1 MQPRSGC
8 TRLDS
13 PTPASSC
20 LAVNGH
26 NFALRQSVVLLLS
39 HSGGTFATLAV
50 ANLLKTVSDLLF
62 VATSEMDTP
71 LARTVMRGPPGVEVH
86 DDG

>member
-1 MQPRSGC
+1 MQAGFLFHGESHSFRK
-8 TRLDS
+8 
-13 PTPASSC
+13 
-20 LAVNGH
+20 
-26 NFALRQSVVLLLS
+26 SVVLLLT